1 VIRVEGLRKSF
12 GDVRAVDGVDLHV
25 ERGQVLVLLGQN
37 GAGKSTTLRC
47 LGGILRPDSG
57 LIELDGLRLPE
68 KLDEVRARL
77 GVVPDQARLYGRN
90 TAVEYLERFGYL
102 YGVPADVRKRRI
114 AELLERFELADRADA
129 ILATYSRGMAQKVAL
144 IRATLH
150 EPDWIFC
157 DEPTAGL
164 DPVAAAD
171 MRRYLG
177 EQRARGAAL
186 IVTTHVLSEAELM
199 ADRIAIMRHGVIVTH
214 GTLDGLRREAE
225 AGRRFSVRLSRM
237 PSDTEPLREWLR
249 EQTVAF
255 ELSEDRITYSLG
267 WEASIGDRA
276 DFAAELQ
283 KRLATAGAPYYELEE
298 QQVTLESV
306 YLKAMDEAQPARAE
320 APPSPAHV
328 VSGIGA
334 FRMFAS
340 LRSQW
345 GLLRHSLPFYVS
357 SWWRRGDLSWVLY
370 LNAFVLLLVAGT
382 SLFGQ
387 LPGVLGQV
395 AQKFTGGAALQAG
408 LLLPLFFMSFALL
421 ESIKSS
427 IGIWWEKA
435 QQSLEVLLYTPI
447 DDPSLIWLEVLP
459 GAVVS
464 TVWVTLWMGAG
475 MALLSLFGQSAPWDL
490 LPVFAFV
497 AAVTSYWAAMGRML
511 GFMLFPREGAAG
523 GAWSFLLSPVSAA
536 VADLPLALFVFRSPL
551 ALTSLLLPLTA
562 CFALTV
568 LCGTTFDRERL
579 METGIGRKVRRVWL
593 PVAVLRRNAVA
604 IAAGLLL
611 AIAPAGVAA
620 AVTANA
626 GLHSWTEV
634 IGSAGLS
641 NGDPPRVVAYTQQA
655 PRTTTAPAS
664 GTTIAAAGLA
674 GIVATLALMLVL
686 VAVSFAAF
694 FLLGVPA
701 MLGLIAAAAVWGT
714 QFGFGASAP
723 LQVWLVGAG
732 GIALL
737 ALALNTGAALPI
749 YWSLVFG
756 SGRRLDRL
764 RDAWSSY
771 WSLYRGIVIPACALF
786 GVVVFRLLSAG

>member
-1 VIRVEGLRKSF
+1 MIRVEGLRKSF

-25 ERGQVLVLLGQN
+25 ERGELLVLLGQN

-47 LGGILRPDSG
+47 LGGILRPDAG

-90 TAVEYLERFGYL
+90 TAPEYLNHFGYL
-102 YGVPADVRKRRI
+102 YGVAEPERSQRI
-114 AELLERFELADRADA
+114 AELLERFELADRADTV
-129 ILATYSRGMAQKVAL
+129 LAAYSRGMAQKVAL

-150 EPDWIFC
+150 HPDWIFC

-171 MRRYLG
+171 MRHYLG

-199 ADRIAIMRHGVIVTH
+199 ADRIAIMRKGVIVTH
-214 GTLDGLRREAE
+214 GNLEDLRQEA
-225 AGRRFSVRLSRM
+225 AKGRRLAAHLSR
-237 PSDTEPLREWLR
+237 PPADPAPLDRWLSDH
-249 EQTVAF
+249 TVEHHLAGDV
-255 ELSEDRITYSLG
+255 LTYTLPWDAG
-267 WEASIGDRA
+267 VGDRA
-276 DFAAELQ
+276 AFAAELQ
-283 KRLATAGAPYYELEE
+283 RRLTEQDSPFHELEE
-298 QQVTLESV
+298 EQTSLETV
-306 YLKAMDEAQPARAE
+306 YIKAMAE
-320 APPSPAHV
+320 TVTPSAAPVPAPPAI
-328 VSGIGA
+328 SGIGA
-334 FRMFAS
+334 PRMFAS
-340 LRSQW
+340 LRSQ
-345 GLLRHSLPFYVS
+345 GNLLRHSLPFYVS
-357 SWWRRGDLSWVLY
+357 SWWRRGDLSWVMY

-387 LPGVLGQV
+387 LPGVAGQV
-395 AQKFTGGAALQAG
+395 AERFAGGTALQAG

-435 QQSLEVLLYTPI
+435 QQSLEVLLYTPV

-464 TVWVTLWMGAG
+464 TVWVTFWMAAG
-475 MALLSLFGQSAPWDL
+475 MTLLSLFGQTAPWDL
-490 LPVFAFV
+490 LPIFAFV
-497 AAVTSYWAAMGRML
+497 AAVTAYWAAMGRML

-551 ALTSLLLPLTA
+551 APASLLLPITA

-579 METGIGRKVRRVWL
+579 METGLGRTRKRRVWL
-593 PVAVLRRNAVA
+593 PVALLRRNAAA

-611 AIAPAGVAA
+611 ALAPAAIAATVSSSAHWHSWSDVQSVGMSVSTQAAPLDTTPVASNAPAASGVTVAA
-620 AVTANA
+620 AA
-626 GLHSWTEV
+626 
-634 IGSAGLS
+634 
-641 NGDPPRVVAYTQQA
+641 
-655 PRTTTAPAS
+655 
-664 GTTIAAAGLA
+664 LA
-674 GIVATLALMLVL
+674 GIVAMLALMLAL
-686 VAVSFAAF
+686 VIVSFAAF

-701 MLGLIAAAAVWGT
+701 LLGLIAASAAWGI
-714 QFGFGASAP
+714 QLGFGGTTP
-723 LQVWLVGAG
+723 LQPWLVGAG

-764 RDAWSSY
+764 REAWSGY
-771 WSLYRGIVIPACALF
+771 WSLFRGLVLPACALF
-786 GVVVFRLLSAG
+786 GIVVFRLLAAG

>member
-12 GDVRAVDGVDLHV
+12 GDVHAVDGVDLHV
-25 ERGQVLVLLGQN
+25 ERGELLVLLGQN

-90 TAVEYLERFGYL
+90 TAPEYLDHFGYL
-102 YGVPADVRKRRI
+102 YRVPEAERKKQIAD
-114 AELLERFELADRADA
+114 LLERFELSDRADTV
-129 ILATYSRGMAQKVAL
+129 LAAYSRGMAQKVAL

-150 EPDWIFC
+150 HPDWIFC

-199 ADRIAIMRHGVIVTH
+199 ADRVAIMRRGVIVTH
-214 GTLDGLRREAE
+214 GTLDA
-225 AGRRFSVRLSRM
+225 
-237 PSDTEPLREWLR
+237 LRE
-249 EQTVAF
+249 
-255 ELSEDRITYSLG
+255 
-267 WEASIGDRA
+267 EASIGRRFAAHLSRPPAEPESLRSWLRVNTLEHDLEGDVLTYTLSWKATVGDRA
-276 DFAAELQ
+276 SFAAQLQSRLTEHSAPFHELDEVE
-283 KRLATAGAPYYELEE
+283 TSLE
-298 QQVTLESV
+298 TV
-306 YLKAMDEAQPARAE
+306 YLKAMAEPIAPPAETPPPPARF
-320 APPSPAHV
+320 
-328 VSGIGA
+328 VSGIRPT
-334 FRMFAS
+334 RMFGSLAS
-340 LRSQW
+340 Q
-345 GLLRHSLPFYVS
+345 GPLLRHSLPFYVS
-357 SWWRRGDLSWVLY
+357 SWWRRGDLSWVVY

-387 LPGVLGQV
+387 LPGVAGQV
-395 AQKFTGGAALQAG
+395 AQRFVGGSALQAG

-435 QQSLEVLLYTPI
+435 QGSLEVLLYTPV

-459 GAVVS
+459 GAVVT
-464 TVWVTLWMGAG
+464 TVWVTFWMTAG
-475 MALLSLFGQSAPWDL
+475 MALLTVFGQTAPWDL

-497 AAVTSYWAAMGRML
+497 SVVTAYWAAMGRML

-551 ALTSLLLPLTA
+551 AIGSLLLPITA
-562 CFALTV
+562 CFALTI

-579 METGIGRKVRRVWL
+579 METGLGRPRRRRVWI
-593 PVAVLRRNAVA
+593 PVGLIRRNAVA
-604 IAAGLLL
+604 IGAGIFL
-611 AIAPAGVAA
+611 ALASAGIAGAFSAGAQW
-620 AVTANA
+620 
-626 GLHSWTEV
+626 HSWTDV
-634 IGSAGLS
+634 RAAVAG
-641 NGDPPRVVAYTQQA
+641 
-655 PRTTTAPAS
+655 TAPDPGPSDSNPAPI
-664 GTTIAAAGLA
+664 GAARPNGVTVAAAGLA
-674 GIVATLALMLVL
+674 GIVATLALMLAL
-686 VAVSFAAF
+686 VIVSFSAF

-701 MLGLIAAAAVWGT
+701 LLGLVGAAALWGV
-714 QFGFGASAP
+714 QLGFGSSAP
-723 LQVWLVGAG
+723 LQPWLLGAG
-732 GIALL
+732 GVALL
-737 ALALNTGAALPI
+737 ALALNTGSALPI
-749 YWSLVFG
+749 YWSLAFG

-764 RDAWSSY
+764 REAWASY
-771 WSLYRGIVIPACALF
+771 WSLFRGLVIPACALF
-786 GVVVFRLLSAG
+786 GLVVFRLLAAG

>member
-1 VIRVEGLRKSF
+1 VILVEGLRKSF

-25 ERGQVLVLLGQN
+25 ESGELLVVLGQN

-47 LGGILRPDSG
+47 LGGILHPDSG
-57 LIELDGLRLPE
+57 LIELDGLTLPDR
-68 KLDEVRARL
+68 LDEVRARL

-90 TAVEYLERFGYL
+90 TASEYLDYFGYL
-102 YGVPADVRKRRI
+102 YGVPEAVRRPRI
-114 AELLERFELADRADA
+114 ASLLERFELADRADTV
-129 ILATYSRGMAQKVAL
+129 LAAYSRGMAQKVAL

-171 MRRYLG
+171 MRHYLG

-199 ADRIAIMRHGVIVTH
+199 ADRIAIMRKGLIVTH
-214 GTLDGLRREAE
+214 GTLDELRSK
-225 AGRRFSVRLSRM
+225 AGTGRLF
-237 PSDTEPLREWLR
+237 
-249 EQTVAF
+249 VA
-255 ELSEDRITYSLG
+255 
-267 WEASIGDRA
+267 
-276 DFAAELQ
+276 Q
-283 KRLATAGAPYYELEE
+283 LA
-298 QQVTLESV
+298 
-306 YLKAMDEAQPARAE
+306 
-320 APPSPAHV
+320 APPSDRAPLERWLRDHALSSQLDGDRLSYSLPWDTTTRDRAAFAAQLQTRLAEHGAPFHQLKEEQTSLESLYINAMEEPLEPWSDVQPPATPF
-328 VSGIGA
+328 VSGIPA
-334 FRMFAS
+334 ARMFAS

-345 GLLRHSLPFYVS
+345 DLLRHALPFYVS
-357 SWWRRGDLSWVLY
+357 SWWRRGDLSWVMY
-370 LNAFVLLLVAGT
+370 LNAFVLLLVAAT

-387 LPGVLGQV
+387 LPGAAGQV
-395 AQKFTGGAALQAG
+395 AQRLAGGTALQAG

-435 QQSLEVLLYTPI
+435 QGSLEVLLYTPV

-475 MALLSLFGQSAPWDL
+475 MAFLSLFGQPAPWDL

-497 AAVTSYWAAMGRML
+497 AAVTAYWAAMGRML

-551 ALTSLLLPLTA
+551 ALASLLLPITA
-562 CFALTV
+562 CFALTI

-579 METGIGRKVRRVWL
+579 METGLGRLRRRRIWI
-593 PVAVLRRNAVA
+593 PMAVLRRNAAA
-604 IAAGLLL
+604 IAAGVV
-611 AIAPAGVAA
+611 IAAASAGVAGAITAGAHWHSWQDVQA
-620 AVTANA
+620 AVTGSSPADPAPAAAVPAHAGASSASGITVAAAALA
-626 GLHSWTEV
+626 GL
-634 IGSAGLS
+634 
-641 NGDPPRVVAYTQQA
+641 
-655 PRTTTAPAS
+655 
-664 GTTIAAAGLA
+664 
-674 GIVATLALMLVL
+674 VATLALMLVM
-686 VAVSFAAF
+686 VIVSFSAF
-694 FLLGVPA
+694 FLLGLPA
-701 MLGLIAAAAVWGT
+701 LLGLIGAGALWGV
-714 QFGFGASAP
+714 QAGFGAAAP
-723 LQVWLVGAG
+723 LEPWLAGAG

-737 ALALNTGAALPI
+737 ALAVNTGAALPI

-764 RDAWSSY
+764 REAWSGY
-771 WSLYRGIVIPACALF
+771 WTLFRGLVIPACALF
-786 GVVVFRLLSAG
+786 GLMVFRLLAAG

>member
-1 VIRVEGLRKSF
+1 MIRVQGLRKSF
-12 GDVRAVDGVDLHV
+12 GEVRAVDGVDVQV
-25 ERGQVLVLLGQN
+25 ESGELLVLLGQN

-47 LGGILRPDSG
+47 LGGILRPDAG
-57 LIELDGLRLPE
+57 VIELDGLRLPE

-90 TAVEYLERFGYL
+90 TAPEYLDRFGYL
-102 YGVPADVRKRRI
+102 YGVPQPERGKRISR
-114 AELLERFELADRADA
+114 LLERFELADRRDTV
-129 ILATYSRGMAQKVAL
+129 LAAYSRGMAQKVAL

-150 EPDWIFC
+150 QPDWIFC

-171 MRRYLG
+171 MRHYLG
-177 EQRARGAAL
+177 EQRSRGAAL

-199 ADRIAIMRHGVIVTH
+199 ADRIAIMRKGLIVTH
-214 GTLDGLRREAE
+214 GNLEDLRQEA
-225 AGRRFSVRLSRM
+225 AKGRRLSAHLSRA
-237 PSDTEPLREWLR
+237 PKNLEPLKRWLA
-249 EQTVAF
+249 EHALEHHLEGDLLTYTLPWSAGVA
-255 ELSEDRITYSLG
+255 
-267 WEASIGDRA
+267 DRA
-276 DFAAELQ
+276 AFAAELQ
-283 KRLATAGAPYYELEE
+283 RRLTEQDAPFHELEE
-298 QQVTLESV
+298 VETSLESV
-306 YLKAMDEAQPARAE
+306 YLRAMAEPVPSTSAEPAP
-320 APPSPAHV
+320 APVAI
-328 VSGIGA
+328 SGIGA
-334 FRMFAS
+334 PRMFAS
-340 LRSQW
+340 LRTQ
-345 GLLRHSLPFYVS
+345 GDLLRHSLPFYVG
-357 SWWRRGDLSWVLY
+357 SWWRRGDLSWVMY

-387 LPGVLGQV
+387 LPGVAGQV
-395 AQKFTGGAALQAG
+395 AERFAGGTALQAG

-464 TVWVTLWMGAG
+464 TVWVTFWMAAG
-475 MALLSLFGQSAPWDL
+475 MTFLSLFGQTAPWDL

-497 AAVTSYWAAMGRML
+497 AAVTAYWAAMGRML

-551 ALTSLLLPLTA
+551 ALASLLLPLTA

-568 LCGTTFDRERL
+568 LCGVTFDRERL
-579 METGIGRKVRRVWL
+579 METGLGRTRARRVWL
-593 PVAVLRRNAVA
+593 PVALLRRNAAA

-611 AIAPAGVAA
+611 ALAPAAIAA
-620 AVTANA
+620 TVSSGAHW
-626 GLHSWTEV
+626 HSWSDV
-634 IGSAGLS
+634 RSAS
-641 NGDPPRVVAYTQQA
+641 VAQPVEAA
-655 PRTTTAPAS
+655 PVNIAVLTSSPAAPS
-664 GTTIAAAGLA
+664 GVTIAAAALA
-674 GIVATLALMLVL
+674 GIVAMLALMLAL
-686 VAVSFAAF
+686 VVVSFAAF

-701 MLGLIAAAAVWGT
+701 LLGLMVASAVWGI
-714 QFGFGASAP
+714 QLGFGGATP
-723 LQVWLVGAG
+723 LQPWLVGAG

-764 RDAWSSY
+764 REAWSGY
-771 WSLYRGIVIPACALF
+771 WSLFRGLVLPACALF
-786 GVVVFRLLSAG
+786 GIVVFRLLAAG

>member
-1 VIRVEGLRKSF
+1 VIRVQGLRKSF
-12 GDVRAVDGVDLHV
+12 GEVRAVDGVDVQV
-25 ERGQVLVLLGQN
+25 ESGELLVLLGQN

-47 LGGILRPDSG
+47 LGGILRPDAG
-57 LIELDGLRLPE
+57 VIELDGLRLPE

-90 TAVEYLERFGYL
+90 TAPEYLDRFGYL
-102 YGVPADVRKRRI
+102 YGVSQPERGKRI
-114 AELLERFELADRADA
+114 SQLLERFDLADRRDTV
-129 ILATYSRGMAQKVAL
+129 LAAYSRGMAQKVAL

-150 EPDWIFC
+150 QPDWIFC

-171 MRRYLG
+171 MRHYLG
-177 EQRARGAAL
+177 EQRSRGAAL

-199 ADRIAIMRHGVIVTH
+199 ADRIAIMRKGLIVTH
-214 GTLDGLRREAE
+214 GNLEDLRQEA
-225 AGRRFSVRLSRM
+225 AKGRRLSAHLSRA
-237 PSDTEPLREWLR
+237 PKNLEPLKRWLA
-249 EQTVAF
+249 EHALEHHLEGDLLTYTLPWSAGVA
-255 ELSEDRITYSLG
+255 
-267 WEASIGDRA
+267 DRA
-276 DFAAELQ
+276 AFAAELQ
-283 KRLATAGAPYYELEE
+283 RRLTEQDAPFHELEE
-298 QQVTLESV
+298 VETSLESV
-306 YLKAMDEAQPARAE
+306 YLRAMAEPVPSTSAEPAP
-320 APPSPAHV
+320 APVAI
-328 VSGIGA
+328 SGIGA
-334 FRMFAS
+334 PRMFAS
-340 LRSQW
+340 LRTQ
-345 GLLRHSLPFYVS
+345 GDLLRHSLPFYVG
-357 SWWRRGDLSWVLY
+357 SWWRRGDLSWVMY

-387 LPGVLGQV
+387 LPGVAGQV
-395 AQKFTGGAALQAG
+395 AERFAGGTALQAG

-464 TVWVTLWMGAG
+464 TVWVTFWMAAG
-475 MALLSLFGQSAPWDL
+475 MTFLSLFGQTAPWDL

-497 AAVTSYWAAMGRML
+497 AAVTAYWAAMGRML

-551 ALTSLLLPLTA
+551 ALASLLLPLTA

-568 LCGTTFDRERL
+568 LCGVTFDRERL
-579 METGIGRKVRRVWL
+579 METGLGRTRARRVWL
-593 PVAVLRRNAVA
+593 PVALLRRNAAA

-611 AIAPAGVAA
+611 ALAPAAIAA
-620 AVTANA
+620 TVSSGAHW
-626 GLHSWTEV
+626 HSWSDV
-634 IGSAGLS
+634 RSAS
-641 NGDPPRVVAYTQQA
+641 VAQPVEAA
-655 PRTTTAPAS
+655 PVNIAVLTSSPAAPS
-664 GTTIAAAGLA
+664 GVTIAAAALA
-674 GIVATLALMLVL
+674 GIVAMLALMLAL
-686 VAVSFAAF
+686 VVVSFAAF

-701 MLGLIAAAAVWGT
+701 LVGLMVASAVWGI
-714 QFGFGASAP
+714 QLGFGGATP
-723 LQVWLVGAG
+723 LQPWLVGAG

-764 RDAWSSY
+764 REAWSGY
-771 WSLYRGIVIPACALF
+771 WSLFRGLVLPACALF
-786 GVVVFRLLSAG
+786 GIVVFRLLAAG